1 MRWRPDFIIP
11 FLALIFCLGGHSLT
25 HAEGKYNLKPGA
37 TGKNCLNCHDG
48 FEEILKNPFV
58 HTPVKSWDCTGCHN
72 PHAASHGKLLDAD
85 PKDICVRCHSKVFPD
100 KPVSTHKVAADGN
113 CVNCHDPHAAKYK
126 FNLLKDGGTLCSE
139 CHKALGERIAGVK
152 FKHVPVEKGCANCHD
167 PHASASA
174 GKLLKDNVPAL
185 CLKCH
190 DTEKI
195 NFQKKH
201 MNFPM
206 ANTRCTA
213 CHNPHGSNQNG
224 LLYDKVHDPFASKK
238 CNQCHEG
245 PSSPTPLKVKA
256 GGFELCRGCHNDM
269 INEALAKNRLHW
281 PLLDRNGCLNCH
293 NPHAS
298 DQEGLLAGPMQEVC
312 GRCHVDTVAKLKAA
326 KSKHPPVEEGT
337 CMACHSA
344 HSSNQVLLLNKP
356 SVIDVCGD
364 CHDWQKHSTHPI
376 GDEAKDPRNPNL
388 TVTCQSCHRAHGTD
402 AGKMLH
408 SPTQTEMC
416 TNCHKEYR
424 R

>member
-11 FLALIFCLGGHSLT
+11 FLVLIFCLGGQSLT
-25 HAEGKYNLKPGA
+25 HAEGKFNLKPGA
-37 TGKNCLNCHDG
+37 RGKICLNCHDG

-58 HTPVKSWDCTGCHN
+58 HTPVKTGDCAGCHN
-72 PHAASHGKLLDAD
+72 PHASSHGKFLDAD
-85 PKDICVRCHSKVFPD
+85 PKDICVRCHTNVFPD
-100 KPVSTHKVAADGN
+100 KPVSTHQVAAEGK

-126 FNLLKDGGTLCSE
+126 FNLLKEGVALCSE
-139 CHKALGERIAGVK
+139 CHKALGERIAAVT
-152 FKHVPVEKGCANCHD
+152 FKHAPVEKGCANCHE
-167 PHASASA
+167 PHASATA
-174 GKLLKDNVPAL
+174 GKLLKSNVPAL

-190 DTEKI
+190 DPAKG

-201 MNFPM
+201 MDFPV
-206 ANTRCTA
+206 ADTRCTA
-213 CHNPHGSNQNG
+213 CHNPHGSNQRG
-224 LLYDKVHDPFASKK
+224 LLYDKVHNPFANKK

-245 PSSPTPLKVKA
+245 PSSPTPLKLRA
-256 GGFELCRGCHNDM
+256 GGYELCRGCHSNM

-298 DQEGLLAGPMQEVC
+298 DQDALLAAPMTDVC
-312 GRCHVDTVAKLKAA
+312 GRCHSDTITKQKTA

-344 HSSNQVLLLNKP
+344 HSSDQVLLLNKP
-356 SVIDVCGD
+356 SVIDVCGE

-388 TVTCQSCHRAHGTD
+388 TVTCLSCHRSHGTD
-402 AGKMLH
+402 ADKMLL

-416 TNCHKEYR
+416 TKCHKEFR

>member
-1 MRWRPDFIIP
+1 MRWRPDYIIP
-11 FLALIFCLGGHSLT
+11 FLALIFCLGGQSLT
-25 HAEGKYNLKPGA
+25 HAEGKFNLKPGA

-113 CVNCHDPHAAKYK
+113 CVNCHDPHGAKYK

-139 CHKALGERIAGVK
+139 CHKALAERVAAVK

-167 PHASASA
+167 PHASANA

-195 NFQKKH
+195 NFQKQH

-213 CHNPHGSNQNG
+213 CHNPHGSNHKG
-224 LLYDKVHDPFASKK
+224 LLYDKVHEPFASKK

-269 INEALAKNRLHW
+269 INEALTKNRLHW

-344 HSSNQVLLLNKP
+344 HSSNQILLLNKP

>member
-11 FLALIFCLGGHSLT
+11 FLVLIFCLGGQSLT
-25 HAEGKYNLKPGA
+25 HAEGKFNLKPGA
-37 TGKNCLNCHDG
+37 RGKICLNCHDG

-58 HTPVKSWDCTGCHN
+58 HTPVKTGDCAGCHN
-72 PHAASHGKLLDAD
+72 PHASSHGKFLDAD
-85 PKDICVRCHSKVFPD
+85 PKNICVGCHTNVFPD
-100 KPVSTHKVAADGN
+100 KPVSTHQVAAEGK

-126 FNLLKDGGTLCSE
+126 FNLLKEGVALCSE
-139 CHKALGERIAGVK
+139 CHKALGERIAAVK
-152 FKHVPVEKGCANCHD
+152 FKHAPVEKGCANCHE
-167 PHASASA
+167 PHASAAA
-174 GKLLKDNVPAL
+174 GKLLKSNVPAL

-190 DTEKI
+190 DPAKG
-195 NFQKKH
+195 NFQKQH
-201 MNFPM
+201 MDFPV
-206 ANTRCTA
+206 ADTRCTA
-213 CHNPHGSNQNG
+213 CHNPHGSNQRG
-224 LLYDKVHDPFASKK
+224 LLYDNVHNPFANKK

-245 PSSPTPLKVKA
+245 PSSPTPLKVRA
-256 GGFELCRGCHNDM
+256 GGYELCRGCHSNM

-298 DQEGLLAGPMQEVC
+298 DQEALLAAPMTDVC
-312 GRCHVDTVAKLKAA
+312 GRCHSDTITKQKTA

-344 HSSNQVLLLNKP
+344 HSSDQVLLLNKP
-356 SVIDVCGD
+356 SVIDVCGE

-376 GDEAKDPRNPNL
+376 GDAAKDPRNPNL
-388 TVTCQSCHRAHGTD
+388 TVTCLSCHRSHGTD
-402 AGKMLH
+402 ADKMLL

-416 TNCHKEYR
+416 TKCHKEFR